1 MMRFANPLFLLLF
14 LILPLLILYKH
25 RKSSKPATI
34 TFSDLGTVKEISP
47 PRRVTC
53 QVWLTLLRITALSLI
68 ILALARPQTGVKGE
82 EIIKKGID
90 IILCLDTSGS
100 MLAEDF
106 KPKNRLDV
114 AKTAAVEFVKGRKS
128 DRIGVVSFA
137 ELSLTQAPLTL
148 DYRALLE
155 LLDKVEVGMTGGKGT
170 AIGTG
175 IMTSLSRLKES
186 KAKSKVIILLTDGRN
201 NAGEIDPLTAAR
213 AAASFGIKIYTIGVG
228 SKGKAPYPVN
238 HPIFGKQYV
247 WIDEDL
253 DEETLSQI
261 AKETGG
267 LYFRATSFGG
277 LSDIYK
283 QIDKLEKTEIKVK
296 EYTEYNEIF
305 PYFLWPGLVF
315 ILLEIGLAQTVW
327 RKIP

>member
-1 MMRFANPLFLLLF
+1 MLRFANPLFLLLF

-25 RKSSKPATI
+25 RKSSKPAAI

-47 PRRVTC
+47 PRRVTY
-53 QVWLTLLRITALSLI
+53 QELLTVLRIAAISLI
-68 ILALARPQTGVKGE
+68 ILALARPQTGLKGE

-90 IILCLDTSGS
+90 IILCIDTSRS

-106 KPKNRLDV
+106 KPKNRLDA
-114 AKTAAVEFVKGRKS
+114 AKTTAVEFIKGRKS
-128 DRIGVVSFA
+128 DRIGVVVFS

-148 DYRALLE
+148 DYEALLE
-155 LLDKVEVGMTGGKGT
+155 FMDKVEIGMTGSQGT

-186 KAKSKVIILLTDGRN
+186 TAKSRIIILLTDGRN
-201 NAGEIDPLTAAR
+201 NAGEIDPLTASR
-213 AAASFGIKIYTIGVG
+213 AAASFGIKIYTIGAG
-228 SKGKAPYPVN
+228 AKGRAPYPID

-253 DEETLSQI
+253 DEDTLSQI

-267 LYFRATSFGG
+267 LYFRATSSEG
-277 LSDIYK
+277 LSTIYK
-283 QIDKLEKTEIKVK
+283 QIDKLEKTEIKVE
-296 EYTEYNEIF
+296 EYTEYSEIF
-305 PYFLWPGLVF
+305 PWFLWPGLAF
-315 ILLEIGLAQTVW
+315 LLLEISLAQTVL